1 MYFDFSMIFCCCW
14 YSGYAWPLYHP
25 CVRRLK
31 KWMLDYVELGQR
43 KLKLEVKHT
52 PTTYYIIILKHM
64 LSCEYQSI
72 KFQSK
77 HVKSVVRFV
86 LIQMF
91 VHALVLYLFMYVH
104 MCDLNTYFCYDFHWE
119 RQGFTFLLW
128 AQKKKIVY
136 VE

>member
-1 MYFDFSMIFCCCW
+1 
-14 YSGYAWPLYHP
+14 
-25 CVRRLK
+25 
-31 KWMLDYVELGQR
+31 MLDYVELGQR

-86 LIQMF
+86 LIQKF
-91 VHALVLYLFMYVH
+91 VHALALYHFMYVH
-104 MCDLNTYFCYDFHWE
+104 MCDLNTYFCYYFH
-119 RQGFTFLLW
+119 
-128 AQKKKIVY
+128 
-136 VE
+136 